1 MSIDVAS
8 AAPSTDAGAGIGAT
22 VRVPAARASTPV
34 PAARGD
40 ALELVVRAQQGDREA
55 FVHLYESYVDA
66 VHSYIQFKVR
76 DRHLAEDLTAD
87 VFLRAWR
94 NIDRYRWQG
103 VDFGA
108 WLIVIARNRIA
119 DHFKSARVRRE
130 QAVEEVR
137 DQPQLSSREDPEGAA
152 LASEVRDILQQAIRF
167 LSDDHQEVLF
177 LRFTC
182 DLSINETAVAMRR
195 TEAAVKALQYR
206 ALRALAKLVKPALD
220 GAETS
225 PAARSSARPRRP
237 RSTPRTHGVGSGL
250 DGLDLAARPEV
261 PAMEPCLS

>member
-1 MSIDVAS
+1 MSIDVAPLAPS
-8 AAPSTDAGAGIGAT
+8 AAAPSGVGTAVPASAD
-22 VRVPAARASTPV
+22 RVPA
-34 PAARGD
+34 GGGE
-40 ALELVVRAQQGDREA
+40 ALELVNRAQRGDREA
-55 FVHLYESYVDA
+55 FVRLYESYLDS

-76 DRHLAEDLTAD
+76 DPHLAEDLTAD

-94 NIDRYRWQG
+94 SIDRYRWQG

-130 QAVEEVR
+130 QTVDEVR
-137 DQPQLSSREDPEGAA
+137 EVPSTSSREDPERAA
-152 LASEVRDILQQAIRF
+152 LSSELGDFLQQAMLF

-182 DLSINETAVAMRR
+182 DLSITETSAAMQR

-206 ALRALAKLVKPALD
+206 ALRALAKLVKSALED
-220 GAETS
+220 DES
-225 PAARSSARPRRP
+225 SRSAPSTRTRPRR
-237 RSTPRTHGVGSGL
+237 RRTPTRTHVTAPALG
-250 DGLDLAARPEV
+250 GLDLAPLPDQTV
-261 PAMEPCLS
+261 LEPCLS